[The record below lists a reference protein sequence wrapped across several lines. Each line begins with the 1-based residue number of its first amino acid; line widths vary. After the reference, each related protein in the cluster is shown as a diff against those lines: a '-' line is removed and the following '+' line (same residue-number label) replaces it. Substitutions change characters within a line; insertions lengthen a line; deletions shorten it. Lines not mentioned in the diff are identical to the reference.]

1 MNDSSYYSNYE
12 KYLNKVED
20 WLKQNFS
27 VEDCPEKVIYESMN
41 YSLMAGGK
49 RIRPVLSL
57 ATAEMLNGDIKAVLP
72 FACAIEMIHNY
83 SLIHDD
89 LPCMDDDDFRR
100 GKPTNHKVFGEAISV
115 LAGDG
120 LLNMAFETMLK
131 ETVKSDENCF
141 FRAKASCLIAEAAG
155 VKGMIGG
162 QVLDIESENK
172 SIGYDR
178 LCAMHQ
184 KKTGA
189 LIRASILAPAVLF
202 GASCETKETLKFY
215 ADKIGLAFQIKDD
228 ILDHEGNSEIVGKPT
243 GSDEKNKKSTFVTLM
258 GLKEA
263 KELLKTTVQQAAEVL
278 KPFNNA
284 EFLIKTAYY
293 IAERD
298 K

>member
-1 MNDSSYYSNYE
+1 MDNSIYISKYE
-12 KYLNKVED
+12 KYLKRVED
-20 WLKQNFS
+20 WLKQNFK
-27 VEDCPEKVIYESMN
+27 VYECPEKVIYESMY

-57 ATAEMLNGDIKAVLP
+57 AVAEMLSGDLDTVLP

-100 GKPTNHKVFGEAISV
+100 GKPTNHKVFGEAIAV

-120 LLNMAFETMLK
+120 LLNMAFETLLK
-131 ETVKSDENCF
+131 EVAKSHENSHLK
-141 FRAKASCLIAEAAG
+141 AKAAFLIAEAAG
-155 VKGMIGG
+155 IKGMIGG
-162 QVLDIESENK
+162 QVLDMESENK
-172 SIGYDR
+172 TIGYDR
-178 LCAMHQ
+178 LCDMHR

-189 LIRASILAPAVLF
+189 LIKSSILAPAVLL
-202 GASCETKETLKFY
+202 GASSDTENALKIY

-228 ILDHEGNSEIVGKPT
+228 ILDYEGNSEIVGKPT
-243 GSDEKNKKSTFVTLM
+243 GSDEKNSKSTFVTLLGM
-258 GLKEA
+258 EEA
-263 KELLKTTVQQAAEVL
+263 KKLLEATVRQAKEVIE
-278 KPFNNA
+278 PFNNA

-293 IAERD
+293 IADRD